1 MEFGTFFL
9 ITIIILLNTS
19 WCGLLDE
26 ASTHWTIKPIPRLTI
41 IITVWKPGAILW
53 IWHIS
58 WTYWERLAR
67 HRAGLINPP
76 EDHLRLIETL
86 WLVHMNRQCT
96 FCDMRQD
103 IELYGLASLNSARVV
118 FFFASKFTVWICGFA
133 ICFTPPGY
141 YTSFPICPLLSYL
154 PQNVASAVCW
164 ILIKDLYSVKQPKP
178 CAIHFKWHNVQS
190 NDKFTYFTVRV
201 TVLQWMW
208 PTHALINW

>member
-1 MEFGTFFL
+1 MFTADATKATSAKLQKPLISKYSHAGNVPIWVFNFRTRPRYGVWHLFFL

-26 ASTHWTIKPIPRLTI
+26 TSTHWTIKPIPRLTI
-41 IITVWKPGAILW
+41 IITVGKPGAILW

-58 WTYWERLAR
+58 WTYWERLSR

-118 FFFASKFTVWICGFA
+118 FFFASMLTVWICGFA
-133 ICFTPPGY
+133 ICFTSPGY
-141 YTSFPICPLLSYL
+141 
-154 PQNVASAVCW
+154 
-164 ILIKDLYSVKQPKP
+164 
-178 CAIHFKWHNVQS
+178 
-190 NDKFTYFTVRV
+190 
-201 TVLQWMW
+201 
-208 PTHALINW
+208 

>member
-1 MEFGTFFL
+1 MPIWVFNFRTRPRYGVWHLFL

-118 FFFASKFTVWICGFA
+118 FLFCKQVHCLNLWFCYQFHS
-133 ICFTPPGY
+133 P
-141 YTSFPICPLLSYL
+141 
-154 PQNVASAVCW
+154 W
-164 ILIKDLYSVKQPKP
+164 ILYFISHMFCTFIPSPKR
-178 CAIHFKWHNVQS
+178 CI
-190 NDKFTYFTVRV
+190 RC
-201 TVLQWMW
+201 VLDSYQRF
-208 PTHALINW
+208 I

>member
-26 ASTHWTIKPIPRLTI
+26 TSTHWTIKPIPRLTI
-41 IITVWKPGAILW
+41 IITVGKPGAILW

-58 WTYWERLAR
+58 WTYWERLSR

-86 WLVHMNRQCT
+86 WLVHMKRQCT

-118 FFFASKFTVWICGFA
+118 FFFASMFTVWQFVV
-133 ICFTPPGY
+133 
-141 YTSFPICPLLSYL
+141 LLSVSL
-154 PQNVASAVCW
+154 PLDIRPHFPYV
-164 ILIKDLYSVKQPKP
+164 LHFHTLPKTLHP
-178 CAIHFKWHNVQS
+178 LCVGFLSKIYIV
-190 NDKFTYFTVRV
+190 
-201 TVLQWMW
+201 
-208 PTHALINW
+208 